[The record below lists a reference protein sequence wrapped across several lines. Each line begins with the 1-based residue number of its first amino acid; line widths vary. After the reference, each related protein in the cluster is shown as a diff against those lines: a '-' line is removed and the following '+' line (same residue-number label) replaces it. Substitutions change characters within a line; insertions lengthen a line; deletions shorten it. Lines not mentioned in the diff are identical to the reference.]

1 MSGRRRYGLL
11 HTASGG
17 QSLTR
22 VKVEL
27 EGAAYT
33 DVLTAMNDFTHEI
46 LERIK
51 EIESLLDKI
60 TSLTGANADTLDTLR
75 DAMERLEKAKEALE
89 VEDD

>member
-1 MSGRRRYGLL
+1 M
-11 HTASGG
+11 
-17 QSLTR
+17 TR

-27 EGAAYT
+27 EGDAYT

-60 TSLTGANADTLDTLR
+60 TSLTGANADTLATLR